1 MNKWRI
7 YVAGITLETEGG
19 GDFETLRRTGLFGEI
34 EQVGYFQTYE
44 RDNLWI
50 YRVELNDRTETAVIK
65 RVEGEAGE
73 PSHSQG

>member
-7 YVAGITLETEGG
+7 YVAGIILEVEGG

-44 RDNLWI
+44 RDNL
-50 YRVELNDRTETAVIK
+50 
-65 RVEGEAGE
+65 
-73 PSHSQG
+73 